1 MRKKFLIIINFIM
14 AFFYCNYLFAENVNH
29 IVIYDMPQDLRD
41 FFETADSCEGWI
53 RDFDV
58 RQEKLTYQFV
68 EDSIKRDCS
77 NIENKLLSMKN
88 KYKNNKDYSA
98 RLWIEEKLNI
108 NVANI
113 IKIRAILIIDFY
125 FLLQR

>member
-1 MRKKFLIIINFIM
+1 MLTISLFMICRKTYGI
-14 AFFYCNYLFAENVNH
+14 
-29 IVIYDMPQDLRD
+29 

-98 RLWIEEKLNI
+98 RLTVYDDTIIIYDEYKKD
-108 NVANI
+108 AN
-113 IKIRAILIIDFY
+113 KK
-125 FLLQR
+125 

>member
-1 MRKKFLIIINFIM
+1 MVLFH
-14 AFFYCNYLFAENVNH
+14 CNYLFAENVNH

-41 FFETADSCEGWI
+41 FFENADSCEGWI

-77 NIENKLLSMKN
+77 NIENKLLSMKI

-98 RLWIEEKLNI
+98 RLT
-108 NVANI
+108 VYDDTI
-113 IKIRAILIIDFY
+113 IIYDEYKKSRIKNKNNE
-125 FLLQR
+125 

>member
-1 MRKKFLIIINFIM
+1 MLTISLFMICRKTYGIFLKPLIP
-14 AFFYCNYLFAENVNH
+14 VK
-29 IVIYDMPQDLRD
+29 D
-41 FFETADSCEGWI
+41 GI

-98 RLWIEEKLNI
+98 RLT
-108 NVANI
+108 VYDDTI
-113 IKIRAILIIDFY
+113 IIYDEYKKTQIKNESNE
-125 FLLQR
+125 

>member
-1 MRKKFLIIINFIM
+1 MRRKFLIIINFMM
-14 AFFYCNYLFAENVNH
+14 AFSHCNYLFAGDVNH

-68 EDSIKRDCS
+68 EGSIKRDCS
-77 NIENKLLSMKN
+77 NIENKLLSMKV

-98 RLWIEEKLNI
+98 RLT
-108 NVANI
+108 VYDDTI
-113 IKIRAILIIDFY
+113 IIYDEYKKTRMKNKNN
-125 FLLQR
+125 